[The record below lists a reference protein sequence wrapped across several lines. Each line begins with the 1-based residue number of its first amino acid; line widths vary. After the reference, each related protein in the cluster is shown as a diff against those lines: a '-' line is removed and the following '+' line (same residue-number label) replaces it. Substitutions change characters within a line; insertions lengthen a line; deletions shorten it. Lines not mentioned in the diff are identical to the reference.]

1 MKKSLALTLLPVAL
15 FASPVVFSSDEVQA
29 DKVAVVWES
38 PEDYSDVRPV
48 NQSRKRFLEQTL
60 NRLEEHFAE
69 LGGQFPDRYQW
80 NLTVTNL
87 DLAGEV
93 WPSSFVGLGQSGN
106 DVRVI
111 KDIDIPRIT
120 FSYQLTD
127 AGQVVKEA
135 DVELKDMGFMQ
146 RSLRGFDSEPLRYEK
161 RMLDEWFADEFSG
174 QIAKN

>member
-15 FASPVVFSSDEVQA
+15 VASPVVFAADEQQS

-38 PEDYSDVRPV
+38 PEDYSDVRPA

-60 NRLEEHFAE
+60 NQLEKHFAK
-69 LGGQFPDRYQW
+69 LGERLPANYQW

-93 WPSSFVGLGQSGN
+93 WPSSFVGLGHGAD

-111 KDIDIPRIT
+111 KDIDIPRMS

-135 DVELKDMGFMQ
+135 DVELKDMGFLQ

-161 RMLDEWFADEFSG
+161 RMLNEWFADEFSE